1 MNDSQGYQERV
12 LRQLNS
18 IKIAAWVVAISLVVC
33 TVATLAVSLVA
44 GKTLAGCSPDVL
56 RPQYQRNLREL
67 LTQGKYDDV
76 LKVAAQKK
84 TTNPADPY
92 AWYSSGLAYYNMK
105 DWTNALHD
113 LREAQTLAPTWE
125 KDYTGPYIKTIEGIL
140 SGQAKSSQPPSP
152 GDVATRAT
160 PEK

>member
-56 RPQYQRNLREL
+56 RPQYHGTFANSL
-67 LTQGKYDDV
+67 
-76 LKVAAQKK
+76 
-84 TTNPADPY
+84 P
-92 AWYSSGLAYYNMK
+92 
-105 DWTNALHD
+105 
-113 LREAQTLAPTWE
+113 
-125 KDYTGPYIKTIEGIL
+125 
-140 SGQAKSSQPPSP
+140 
-152 GDVATRAT
+152 RAST
-160 PEK
+160 MMC